1 VQINVINIHLHYEE
15 ALAKEMGRII
25 LKEWDE
31 EGALF

>member
-1 VQINVINIHLHYEE
+1 VINIYLYYEE
-15 ALAKEMGRII
+15 ALAKEMGRIT